1 MTSASLDKNKIATV
15 AGNIVVYNFSSH
27 TGEYVGSNDEY
38 LPIGV
43 GLPAYS
49 TDIKPEETNEG
60 YISVFN
66 GMEWEQKED
75 HRGETVY
82 SITDRTPVTIDYI
95 GAIKEGFTTAAP
107 STQYDNWSG
116 DEWVTDIAARHAAAV
131 AVAMG
136 YQQQLIDN
144 AMQSISVIQLKL
156 QAGRALTNA
165 ETTTLNTTL
174 DYIDAVNAVDKS
186 TAPDINWPATPAQ

>member
-1 MTSASLDKNKIATV
+1 MTSAVLDKNKIATV
-15 AGNIVVYNFSSH
+15 AGNIVVYNFSSQ
-27 TGEYVGSNDEY
+27 TGEYTGSNVEY
-38 LPIGV
+38 LPIGI

-49 TDIKPEETNEG
+49 TDTEPDVAYEG
-60 YISVFN
+60 YVSVFN
-66 GMEWEQKED
+66 GVVWEQKED

-82 SITDRTPVTIDYI
+82 STADRSVSRVHYI

-116 DEWVTDIAARHAAAV
+116 DEWVTDIAAQHAAAV

-156 QAGRALTNA
+156 QAARTLTDA
-165 ETTTLNTTL
+165 EKSRLNKVL
-174 DYIDAVNAVDKS
+174 DYIDEITAIDTA
-186 TAPDINWPATPAQ
+186 TAPDIDWPQLPV